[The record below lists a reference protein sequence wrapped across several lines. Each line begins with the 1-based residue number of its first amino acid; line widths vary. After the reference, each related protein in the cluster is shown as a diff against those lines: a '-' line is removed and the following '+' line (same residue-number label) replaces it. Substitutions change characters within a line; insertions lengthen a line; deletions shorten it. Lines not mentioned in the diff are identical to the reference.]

1 MRSFLIILN
10 IIFLLGGNVLFASIH
25 YLHDHHSNEIHEKN
39 ECEECIIIANT
50 NNYVSDYQEL
60 NFSTNKTNLFIYEY
74 ISIIKFNFKKKYLS
88 RAPPI
93 SK

>member
-1 MRSFLIILN
+1 MRFFLIILN
-10 IIFLLGGNVLFASIH
+10 TIFLLVGNVLFSSIH
-25 YLHDHHSNEIHEKN
+25 YLHDHHSNEIHENN

-50 NNYVSDYQEL
+50 NNYVSDFQEV
-60 NFSTNKTNLFIYEY
+60 NFPTNKTNLFVNEY
-74 ISIIKFNFKKKYLS
+74 NSVVKFNFKKKYLS